1 MVRALLPAMPVVL
14 IACGNAGCSSGSD
27 IELLV
32 YEALVITPQS
42 PTSARVAEH
51 RTIVELSPCPS
62 EPCPSEPCP
71 LEPIEVAGSFGDALL
86 TPFAPCSAS
95 ANWPD
100 GPVTTV
106 KVTSSLG
113 DVTAT
118 FAEGAFAQAVLTPTT
133 PNGMVCG
140 NPYAVTW
147 DPPQDVEGAERTRT
161 ASVQWFPDLPPGCE
175 YAGDFTAN
183 VPAANPITFVP
194 PAVCPGS
201 TSLTT
206 GTLAVQLSESD
217 RPGGQGSATSC
228 EGARACTYYRG
239 GNVALLRTSYWCSL
253 R

>member
-1 MVRALLPAMPVVL
+1 MVRAVLPAMPVVL

-32 YEALVITPQS
+32 YDALVIFPQS

-51 RTIVELSPCPS
+51 RAIVELSPCPS
-62 EPCPSEPCP
+62 ERCPSEPCP
-71 LEPIEVAGSFGDALL
+71 LEPIEVTGSFGDALL

-118 FAEGAFAQAVLTPTT
+118 FADGAFAQAALTPTT
-133 PNGMVCG
+133 PDGMVCG
-140 NPYAVTW
+140 NPYAVRW
-147 DPPQDVEGAERTRT
+147 DPPQEVEGAEPTRI
-161 ASVQWFPDLPPGCE
+161 AVIQWFPDLPPGCE
-175 YAGDFTAN
+175 YAGEFTA
-183 VPAANPITFVP
+183 VVHASNPITFVP

-206 GTLAVQLSESD
+206 GTLAIQLSVSD

-228 EGARACTYYRG
+228 EGARACTG
-239 GNVALLRTSYWCSL
+239 GGGRDVALLRTSYRC